1 MVLTLPIT
9 EISHSQVKNFNCGI
23 DELNEYLKRYARS
36 NHKKGI
42 GKTFVLPMEKNVK
55 GYYTISMGDIEFHH
69 IPEKWRSSLPKY
81 PIPVCRIGRLAIDS
95 TMQGKGSG
103 GQLLIDALHRI
114 AEAAKT
120 VAAYAVVVDAKNNQA
135 KTFYEHYGFTS
146 YQDESSSLFL
156 PLSTFQLILS

>member
-9 EISHSQVKNFNCGI
+9 EVSPSQIKDFTCGV

-42 GKTFVLPMEKNVK
+42 GKTFVLISEKKVK

-69 IPEKWRSSLPKY
+69 VPEKWRSGLPKY
-81 PIPVCRIGRLAIDS
+81 PIPVGRLGRLAIDS
-95 TMQGKGSG
+95 SIQGKGLG
-103 GQLLIDALHRI
+103 GQLLIDALQRI
-114 AEAAKT
+114 VEAARE

-135 KTFYEHYGFTS
+135 KIFYEHYGFIP
-146 YQDESSSLFL
+146 YQDEPMSLFL
-156 PLSTFQLILS
+156 PLSTFQSLL